1 MNIRNMAVAAVFATL
16 ATASTAFAQELV
28 LKRVMLSSGGVGY
41 FEYEAEID
49 GNADLKLA
57 VKLDQVDDVLKS
69 LVVYDDKGGIG
80 AIGLP
85 GKDPLNQTFTS
96 LPFGPEALQSASAL
110 LAALQGAEISI
121 AGPRQLSGR
130 VIGVV
135 AEPVMSADGKELTTR
150 HRVSLLTAQGV
161 DQFIL
166 ETAENLQFAD
176 VTLRK
181 QVADALAAVQANRAR
196 DNRTFSIA
204 LRGSGKRLVRAAYLV
219 GVPVW
224 KASYRVTLPNDPNG
238 AKAAVQGWA
247 VLENMTGQDWKNVD
261 LTLVSGRPVMF
272 RQALYEAYYV
282 DRPEVPLEI
291 LGRIV
296 PRADQ
301 GEVSVTGGAVMPGRD
316 GDRNKAYLA
325 PPPPPAPG
333 SGLSGGFA
341 PMTMPAPP
349 PQQQSTAINQAL
361 AAEAATQVSFHFGQ
375 PVSVGAGQ
383 TLTIPILDRELPV
396 KRLSLYQPEVAPR
409 NPLAALEL
417 KNDGDSGLPAGIVT
431 IYERGATGGNNS
443 YAGDARLAGLPAGAT
458 RLLTYA
464 IDNKTIIEREVKTA
478 RRFSRGSFAQGI
490 FQYTVTEQQTTTYR
504 IKAPVKEGRSLLL
517 EQPQLV
523 GWTIVKPDAKTVTI
537 SENRWRIP
545 AQVAAGSETVLDFVI
560 ERPVIQT
567 MSLSS
572 ASPDQINVFLRD
584 TEIDKTLRDSLSRL
598 VQLQQNVAAAQKR
611 VGDIAAKRQALVDD
625 QNRSRENLRAT
636 PSGSDLY
643 KRYLAKL
650 AEQENAIEALDKER
664 GGAEQA
670 LETARQ
676 TLLDYIAKLG

>member
-1 MNIRNMAVAAVFATL
+1 MHIRTLAVAAMFATL
-16 ATASTAFAQELV
+16 AFPALGQELT

-49 GNADLKLA
+49 GNADLKLS

-110 LAALQGAEISI
+110 LEALKGAEISI

-130 VIGVV
+130 VIGVSV
-135 AEPVMSADGKELTTR
+135 EPVTSPDGRELSQR
-150 HRVSLLTAQGV
+150 HRVSLLTAQGI

-176 VTLRK
+176 PALRK
-181 QVADALAAVQANRAR
+181 QVSDALLAVQANRAR
-196 DNRTFSIA
+196 DNRTFSIS

-219 GVPVW
+219 GTPVW
-224 KASYRVTLPNDPNG
+224 KASYRVTLPNDPNST
-238 AKAAVQGWA
+238 KAAVQGWA

-261 LTLVSGRPVMF
+261 LTLVSGRPVTF

-282 DRPEVPLEI
+282 TRPEVPLEV
-291 LGRIV
+291 LGRII
-296 PRADQ
+296 PRPDQ
-301 GEVSVTGGAVMPGRD
+301 GGVNAGLTSTEKQDLDRMRINGISPQFASPPASGLAGR
-316 GDRNKAYLA
+316 AA
-325 PPPPPAPG
+325 PPPPPLP
-333 SGLSGGFA
+333 A
-341 PMTMPAPP
+341 PM
-349 PQQQSTAINQAL
+349 QQSTAVNAAL
-361 AAEAATQVSFHFGQ
+361 AAEAATQVSFRFGQ

-396 KRLSLYQPEVAPR
+396 KRLSLYQPEIAPR
-409 NPLAALEL
+409 NPLAAFEL
-417 KNDGDSGLPAGIVT
+417 RNDGDSGLPAGIVT
-431 IYERGATGGNNS
+431 IYERGTTPGENS
-443 YAGDARLAGLPAGAT
+443 YAGDARLSGLPAGDT

-464 IDNKTIIEREVKTA
+464 LDNKTIIEREVKTS
-478 RRFSRGSFAQGI
+478 RRFSRGSFAQGVFNYI
-490 FQYTVTEQQTTTYR
+490 VTEQQTTTYR
-504 IKAPVKEGRSLLL
+504 IKAPAKEARTLLL
-517 EQPQLV
+517 EQPQLTD
-523 GWTIVKPDAKTVTI
+523 WNIVKPDAKTITI

-545 AQVAAGSETVLDFVI
+545 VQVAAGAETVLDFVI
-560 ERPVIQT
+560 ERPVSQSL
-567 MSLSS
+567 SLSS
-572 ASPDQINVFLRD
+572 ASSDQINVFLRD
-584 TEIDKTLRDSLSRL
+584 TELDKGLRDSLARL
-598 VQLQQNVAAAQKR
+598 VLLQQNVAAAQKR
-611 VGDIAAKRQALVDD
+611 VGDIATRRQVLVDD

-664 GGAEQA
+664 IGAEQA
-670 LETARQ
+670 LDAARQ
-676 TLLDYIAKLG
+676 AVIDYINKLA